1 MIFFAIEEKNEKIP
15 SVHIIS
21 IAHKETDKKNTTN
34 SSESNTPY
42 KQCSR
47 FVAVVV
53 FHSVLNVAFP
63 LN

>member
-1 MIFFAIEEKNEKIP
+1 MIFCSIEEKNEKIP

-21 IAHKETDKKNTTN
+21 IAHKENDKKNTTN

-42 KQCSR
+42 KQCLR
-47 FVAVVV
+47 FVAAVV
-53 FHSVLNVAFP
+53 FRFVLNVAFP